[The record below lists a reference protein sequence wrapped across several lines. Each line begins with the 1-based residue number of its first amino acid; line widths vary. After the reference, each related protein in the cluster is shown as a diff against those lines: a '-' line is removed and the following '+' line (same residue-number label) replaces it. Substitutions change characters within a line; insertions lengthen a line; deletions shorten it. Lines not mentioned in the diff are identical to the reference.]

1 MRNYSRAWDCLL
13 VAMILLN
20 VLAWIWFPMTMLIL
34 TAISFI
40 ATVIYVVV
48 SLELDRNARK
58 RSQRLMSS
66 CVTAEVL
73 ATTANEARERMAACL
88 CDDDTQA
95 RQRYEGMSRTSS
107 CARSPSSDTPP
118 KPGDPLARLLW
129 PSPTRPA
136 KGVHQKGHPS

>member
-48 SLELDRNARK
+48 SLELDRNAKK
-58 RSQRLMSS
+58 RPQRLMSS

-73 ATTANEARERMAACL
+73 ATTENDARERMAAY
-88 CDDDTQA
+88 TGGPI
-95 RQRYEGMSRTSS
+95 R
-107 CARSPSSDTPP
+107 
-118 KPGDPLARLLW
+118 
-129 PSPTRPA
+129 
-136 KGVHQKGHPS
+136 